1 MLGCCPGFGFC
12 YPGSWNNDPVTE
24 SQAIWSWT
32 KLVNHLGFWFTVWN
46 SVGNSFCS
54 FQVRILCTLLGIVFV
69 SPRDFGSSPPTT
81 NVGDSKRQLV

>member
-32 KLVNHLGFWFTVWN
+32 TQLTTWGFGFL
-46 SVGNSFCS
+46 F
-54 FQVRILCTLLGIVFV
+54 GIVWVIHFT
-69 SPRDFGSSPPTT
+69 SLS
-81 NVGDSKRQLV
+81 